1 MKKFENHN
9 YEIAVCGGGIA
20 GISAALAAAREG
32 KKVILFEKEYML
44 GGLGT
49 AGLVTIYL
57 PLCDGMGHQVSFGIA
72 EELLRLS
79 IKYGAEAKYP
89 ENWLDGIGT
98 RTAEDKRFQ
107 VRYNAQVFA
116 ILCEQLLTA
125 TGVDIMYGSYVIG
138 TDVADGV
145 IKSLS
150 VANKSGITDYFVK
163 SVVDATGDADIAEF
177 AGAPTETYKPGNI
190 IAAWYYYTENGKYDL
205 KILGNSSKQKDLP
218 ADDDLRKIFERRF
231 GGIDAEEISEM
242 VKASHKL
249 LMYNW
254 LERREKDESSV
265 ISTIA
270 TIPQLRMTRRIVGE
284 YTLDYEEM
292 HKRFEDSVGMVSDWR
307 KRGPIFEVPFR
318 TLYNSSV
325 KNLIAAGRC
334 TSVTDELWDVM
345 RVIPCCAVTGQAA
358 GTAAAMTDDFAAL
371 DVSALQKKLENNG
384 VILHES
390 SIIEN

>member
-1 MKKFENHN
+1 
-9 YEIAVCGGGIA
+9 
-20 GISAALAAAREG
+20 
-32 KKVILFEKEYML
+32 
-44 GGLGT
+44 
-49 AGLVTIYL
+49 
-57 PLCDGMGHQVSFGIA
+57 
-72 EELLRLS
+72 
-79 IKYGAEAKYP
+79 
-89 ENWLDGIGT
+89 
-98 RTAEDKRFQ
+98 
-107 VRYNAQVFA
+107 
-116 ILCEQLLTA
+116 
-125 TGVDIMYGSYVIG
+125 MYGSYVIG
-138 TDVADGV
+138 TDVEDGV

-150 VANKSGITDYFVK
+150 VANKSGIADYFVK

-231 GGIDAEEISEM
+231 GGIDAKEISEM

-254 LERREKDESSV
+254 LERREKDERSV